1 MNTKHI
7 AITNCSS
14 STIADRPCL
23 PLVAFSLELAYLF
36 TQLRYLKL

>member
-7 AITNCSS
+7 AIMNCRNSAIVYS
-14 STIADRPCL
+14 PAL